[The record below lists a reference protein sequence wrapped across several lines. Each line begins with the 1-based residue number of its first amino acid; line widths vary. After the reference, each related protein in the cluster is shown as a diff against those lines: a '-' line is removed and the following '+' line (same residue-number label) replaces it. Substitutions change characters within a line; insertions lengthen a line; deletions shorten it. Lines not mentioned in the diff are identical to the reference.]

1 MLIVGIIFGVIVIVI
16 LISIAILIAKA
27 NVNEIRRER
36 CGMRSV
42 EEEDLS
48 QYEELAKDQFVK
60 EIKEKN
66 VVATTNLNICDVLVK
81 LHWKGYHYELVKD
94 GKADYNDFSGFYD
107 GSHDWQKRWHRIVFD
122 KDITPKQFLESIR
135 RIMKYHHFSETQNGL
150 PHSDNHVSGE
160 LHISD
165 SYSMFTALYAM
176 RYSIKIENH
185 YRDNESL
192 IIKKASDI
200 EKINKLKVN
209 KTVSKKV
216 NWIRLGDVATV
227 DRGIEYHNTTF
238 DRDKGTGILYPRNI
252 ATGKCDVFNIDTI
265 NASLAVAGDIIL
277 QMDDPFDMTIWQG
290 KNVLLSDEVFCIR
303 CNGKDILQRYLY
315 YILRSVDFFDLVKE
329 TKIKE
334 TDVLNIMIPLGN
346 LDFQHRIIESLNW
359 HEYSEELE
367 ELDLLCEDIYIQ
379 RKK

>member
-1 MLIVGIIFGVIVIVI
+1 MIIIGGIIIAI
-16 LISIAILIAKA
+16 LILIAILIAKA
-27 NVNEIRRER
+27 NVNEIKRER

-42 EEEDLS
+42 EEEDLC
-48 QYEELAKDQFVK
+48 QYEELAKDQFLK
-60 EIKEKN
+60 ELKEKN
-66 VVATTNLNICDVLVK
+66 VVSTTNLNICDVLVK

-94 GKADYNDFSGFYD
+94 GKAEYNDFSGFYD

-122 KDITPKQFLESIR
+122 KDISPKQFCEAIR
-135 RIMKYHHFSETQNGL
+135 KIMKHHHYSETQNGL
-150 PHSDNHVSGE
+150 PHSDNHINGE
-160 LHISD
+160 IRISD

-185 YRDNESL
+185 YRDNEPL
-192 IIKKASDI
+192 IIRKASEID
-200 EKINKLKVN
+200 KINKLKISHSASR
-209 KTVSKKV
+209 KIDF
-216 NWIRLGDVATV
+216 IRIGDVASIE
-227 DRGIEYHNTTF
+227 RGVEYHNTTF

-252 ATGKCDVFNIDTI
+252 VSGKCDVFNIDTVKDKV
-265 NASLAVAGDIIL
+265 AVAGDIII

-290 KNVLLSDEVFCIR
+290 KNALLSDEVFCIR

-315 YILRSVDFFDLVKE
+315 YVLRSIDFFELVKE

-334 TDVLNIMIPLGN
+334 SDILNCMIPVGD

-367 ELDLLCEDIYIQ
+367 ELDLQCEDIYIK
-379 RKK
+379 RK